1 MLDFRG
7 CFCSSNSSSSN
18 SSSSNPACRCCVAL
32 PARTRTPSLAAAH
45 LRLPTAGAAATATT
59 AAAAA
64 AAAAAASTSAAAAAA
79 AAAILRGQRQG
90 LRVRRGK
97 TCCPQSVLIPF
108 RSSSSSSRMEGGQ
121 RGAGGGVSQGS
132 SGELNPSPNEELS
145 DLTGSD
151 LEEDVTWIEWFCGL
165 KGNEMFVFVDEDFV
179 RDDFNLTGLSTQV
192 PYYDKALS
200 LIVEGD
206 LSDDSP
212 SDSISFAYIEKSAAL
227 LFGLIHARF
236 ILTTKGL
243 GLLQQKVASQFYAKS
258 CPNAL
263 CDFPYLLPCALTDTP
278 SLHTVKLFCA
288 RCNELYHPPR
298 SSYLNNIDGA
308 FFGTSV
314 ASLFFLTYPHMLP
327 SRGPQGPLP
336 GTAGSPLA
344 RSGSGV
350 EDKKETD
357 RAEGGG
363 TPATAA
369 AAAAAGDSR
378 EGGRGSDPVY
388 YVPRIFGFRVH
399 PDSRKLTLEREEEI
413 KRRNTFLAA
422 AAAAPAAAAAGQ
434 KQQQQQESEQWY
446 KPVTGGASPA
456 GEGGGPSQGAPH
468 GEGAP

>member
-1 MLDFRG
+1 MRLFLG
-7 CFCSSNSSSSN
+7 SFCSSSSSSSGSSSPHTFTCAASSKQSTAAAAAAAAQQQQHSSSSN
-18 SSSSNPACRCCVAL
+18 SSSS
-32 PARTRTPSLAAAH
+32 SS
-45 LRLPTAGAAATATT
+45 TATQE
-59 AAAAA
+59 A
-64 AAAAAASTSAAAAAA
+64 
-79 AAAILRGQRQG
+79 RQ
-90 LRVRRGK
+90 L
-97 TCCPQSVLIPF
+97 PLL
-108 RSSSSSSRMEGGQ
+108 SSSHPPPLQQQQEQPQQQQTPQQQQQQQQMEAGQ
-121 RGAGGGVSQGS
+121 RGGHPALAGGDSQGS
-132 SGELNPSPNEELS
+132 SGDLNPSPNEELS

-243 GLLQQKVASQFYAKS
+243 GLLQQKVASQFYARG

-263 CDFPYLLPCALTDTP
+263 CDFNFILPCALTDTP

-327 SRGPQGPLP
+327 ARGPQGPLT
-336 GTAGSPLA
+336 GTSGGPANAALTRGSS
-344 RSGSGV
+344 SGSQEG
-350 EDKKETD
+350 KKEAD
-357 RAEGGG
+357 KGGG
-363 TPATAA
+363 PPAAAAA

-378 EGGRGSDPVY
+378 GPPELPAY
-388 YVPRIFGFRVH
+388 YVPKVFGFKVH
-399 PDSRKLTLEREEEI
+399 PDSRKLTLEREEEM
-413 KRRNTFLAA
+413 KRRSAQLAAAA
-422 AAAAPAAAAAGQ
+422 AAAAPAAAAAASATQ
-434 KQQQQQESEQWY
+434 QQQQQQETEKWY
-446 KPVTGGASPA
+446 KPSTGGGASPA
-456 GEGGGPSQGAPH
+456 GGGGSSQG
-468 GEGAP
+468 GLLGAP